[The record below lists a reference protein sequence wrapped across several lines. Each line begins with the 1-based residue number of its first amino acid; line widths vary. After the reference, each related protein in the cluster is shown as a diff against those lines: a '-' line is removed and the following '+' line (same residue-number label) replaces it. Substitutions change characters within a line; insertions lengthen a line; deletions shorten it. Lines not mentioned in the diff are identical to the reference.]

1 MNLLKIY
8 NKICQKRFA
17 LNILKCYNIRYR
29 GIMKR
34 NLIILI
40 SALLIVCVFAV
51 YFVINYRNMQI
62 DVQANNKEYITYK
75 DKTIVGTTLV
85 SLINKTVDNNEK
97 NNISKDEKNTYIE
110 NDKNSVKIYIYFL
123 DIEKE
128 DKYIETPYTMEQ
140 IYNNDTENF
149 IKLYGTSNFY
159 CTKIDYHEKTGN
171 IKSLTFEQQIY

>member
-1 MNLLKIY
+1 
-8 NKICQKRFA
+8 
-17 LNILKCYNIRYR
+17 
-29 GIMKR
+29 MKR

-40 SALLIVCVFAV
+40 SALLIACVFVV

-62 DVQANNKEYITYK
+62 DAQANNKEYITYK

-97 NNISKDEKNTYIE
+97 NNIEKDEKNTYIE

-123 DIEKE
+123 DLEKE

-140 IYNNDTENF
+140 IYNNDTDNF

-159 CTKIDYHEKTGN
+159 CSNIDYHEKTGN
-171 IKSLTFEQQIY
+171 VKSLTFEQQIY

>member
-1 MNLLKIY
+1 
-8 NKICQKRFA
+8 
-17 LNILKCYNIRYR
+17 
-29 GIMKR
+29 MKR

-40 SALLIVCVFAV
+40 SALLIVCVFVV

-62 DVQANNKEYITYK
+62 DAQANNKEYITYK

-97 NNISKDEKNTYIE
+97 NNIEKDEKNTYIE
-110 NDKNSVKIYIYFL
+110 NDKNSVKIYVYFL
-123 DIEKE
+123 DLKKE

-140 IYNNDTENF
+140 IYNNDTDNF

-159 CTKIDYHEKTGN
+159 CSNIDYHEKTGN
-171 IKSLTFEQQIY
+171 VKSLTFEQQIY

>member
-1 MNLLKIY
+1 
-8 NKICQKRFA
+8 
-17 LNILKCYNIRYR
+17 
-29 GIMKR
+29 MKR

-40 SALLIVCVFAV
+40 SALLIVCVFVV

-62 DVQANNKEYITYK
+62 DAQANNKEYITYK

-97 NNISKDEKNTYIE
+97 NNIEKDEKNTYIE

-123 DIEKE
+123 DLEKE

-140 IYNNDTENF
+140 IYNNDTDNF

-171 IKSLTFEQQIY
+171 VKSLTFEQQIY

>member
-1 MNLLKIY
+1 
-8 NKICQKRFA
+8 
-17 LNILKCYNIRYR
+17 
-29 GIMKR
+29 MKR

-40 SALLIVCVFAV
+40 SALLIVCVFVV

-62 DVQANNKEYITYK
+62 DAQANNKEYITYK

-97 NNISKDEKNTYIE
+97 NNIEKDEKNTYIE

-123 DIEKE
+123 DLEKE

-140 IYNNDTENF
+140 IYNNDTDNF
-149 IKLYGTSNFY
+149 IKLYGTSNFC

-171 IKSLTFEQQIY
+171 VKSLTFEQQIY

>member
-1 MNLLKIY
+1 
-8 NKICQKRFA
+8 
-17 LNILKCYNIRYR
+17 
-29 GIMKR
+29 MKR

-40 SALLIVCVFAV
+40 SALLIVCVFVV

-62 DVQANNKEYITYK
+62 DAQANNKEYITYK

-97 NNISKDEKNTYIE
+97 NNIEKDEKNTYIE
-110 NDKNSVKIYIYFL
+110 NYKNSVKIYIYFL
-123 DIEKE
+123 DLEKE

-140 IYNNDTENF
+140 IYNNDTDNF

-159 CTKIDYHEKTGN
+159 CTNIDHHEKTGN
-171 IKSLTFEQQIY
+171 VKSLTFEQQIY

>member
-1 MNLLKIY
+1 
-8 NKICQKRFA
+8 
-17 LNILKCYNIRYR
+17 
-29 GIMKR
+29 MKR

-40 SALLIVCVFAV
+40 SALLIVCVFVV

-62 DVQANNKEYITYK
+62 DAQANNKEYITYK

-97 NNISKDEKNTYIE
+97 NNIEKDEKNTYIE

-123 DIEKE
+123 DLEKE

-140 IYNNDTENF
+140 IYNNDTDNF

-159 CTKIDYHEKTGN
+159 CSNIDYHEKTGN
-171 IKSLTFEQQIY
+171 VKSLTF

>member
-1 MNLLKIY
+1 
-8 NKICQKRFA
+8 
-17 LNILKCYNIRYR
+17 
-29 GIMKR
+29 MKR

-40 SALLIVCVFAV
+40 SALLIVCVFVV
-51 YFVINYRNMQI
+51 YFIINYRNMQI
-62 DVQANNKEYITYK
+62 DAQANNKEYITYK

-97 NNISKDEKNTYIE
+97 NNIEKDEKNTYIE

-123 DIEKE
+123 DLEKE

-140 IYNNDTENF
+140 IYNNDTDNF

-159 CTKIDYHEKTGN
+159 CSNIDYHEKTGN
-171 IKSLTFEQQIY
+171 VKSLTFEQQIY

>member
-1 MNLLKIY
+1 ME
-8 NKICQKRFA
+8 
-17 LNILKCYNIRYR
+17 LN
-29 GIMKR
+29 MKR

-40 SALLIVCVFAV
+40 SALLIVCVFVV

-62 DVQANNKEYITYK
+62 DAQANNKEYITYK

-97 NNISKDEKNTYIE
+97 NNIEKDEKNTYIE

-123 DIEKE
+123 DLEKE

-140 IYNNDTENF
+140 IYNNDTDNF

-159 CTKIDYHEKTGN
+159 CSNIDYHEKTGN
-171 IKSLTFEQQIY
+171 VKSLTFEQQIY